1 MLPAD
6 ARALL
11 PFHTL
16 DSRLESALAS
26 FFAVNRVK
34 RAVYVGRHMR
44 FPTISYYASVGPRRR
59 CEDVLPLAER
69 KGNAL
74 IDEFRVVIGL
84 EKPADTTF

>member
-6 ARALL
+6 AQALL

-16 DSRLESALAS
+16 DSRSESAPAS
-26 FFAVNRVK
+26 FFALNRVK
-34 RAVYVGRHMR
+34 RAVYVGRHVR
-44 FPTISYYASVGPRRR
+44 FSTISRCASVGPRQC

-74 IDEFRVVIGL
+74 IDEFPVVIGS